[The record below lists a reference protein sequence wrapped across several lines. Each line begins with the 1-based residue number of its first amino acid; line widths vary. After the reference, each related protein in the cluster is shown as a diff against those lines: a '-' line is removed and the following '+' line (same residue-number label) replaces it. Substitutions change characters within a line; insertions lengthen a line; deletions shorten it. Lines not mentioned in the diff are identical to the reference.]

1 VGLALT
7 RITMKAATRA
17 AKLRQKRG
25 RPKHE
30 VEYREPNGRASR
42 SEEPAD
48 KLALETRARRLGLT
62 VIQAKDQRAET
73 YIGYLAILGPRD
85 GLSETQYEA
94 AIQFLRLRA
103 DWLMS
108 KKAPNAAVNNE
119 AIGMPS
125 AEISDAYIQWCSDI
139 DDRYTACRKAI
150 QAAQGEHRTDN
161 LWAALDLCV
170 IQGQRFDHMIGATRL
185 VCNALVKFFRC

>member
-1 VGLALT
+1 MT
-7 RITMKAATRA
+7 KAATRA
-17 AKLRQKRG
+17 EKRRRRG
-25 RPKHE
+25 RPRIE

-42 SEEPAD
+42 ASEPAD

-85 GLSETQYEA
+85 GLSEAQYEA
-94 AIQFLRLRA
+94 ATQYLSLRS

-108 KKAPNAAVNNE
+108 KKAPNASVNNGT
-119 AIGMPS
+119 IGMPS
-125 AEISDAYIQWCSDI
+125 DHISDAYIQWCEDV
-139 DDRYTACRKAI
+139 DDRYNDCRKAI
-150 QAAQGEHRTDN
+150 QEAQGENRCDN

>member
-1 VGLALT
+1 
-7 RITMKAATRA
+7 MKAATRA

-42 SEEPAD
+42 SDEPAD

-73 YIGYLAILGPRD
+73 YIGYLAIMGPRD
-85 GLSETQYEA
+85 GLSEAQYEA
-94 AIQFLRLRA
+94 AIQYLRLRA

-108 KKAPNAAVNNE
+108 KKAPNASVDNG
-119 AIGMPS
+119 AIGTPS
-125 AEISDAYIQWCSDI
+125 DYVSDAYIKWCEDV
-139 DDRYTACRKAI
+139 DDRYTDCRRAI
-150 QAAQGEHRTDN
+150 QEAQGEHRSDN
-161 LWAALDLCV
+161 LYAALDLCI